1 MAESRIFALLTPV
14 AAKDGNSETRECSQG
29 PTNLGSLRKRIGRR
43 LDTDD
48 RAVWIVMAENLP
60 EIGSVDGHR
69 FRSRLA

>member
-1 MAESRIFALLTPV
+1 MAESCSFALLTPV
-14 AAKDGNSETRECSQG
+14 AAKDGNSETRECSKG
-29 PTNLGSLRKRIGRR
+29 PTDLASPRKRIGRR

-60 EIGSVDGHR
+60 EIRSVGGHR